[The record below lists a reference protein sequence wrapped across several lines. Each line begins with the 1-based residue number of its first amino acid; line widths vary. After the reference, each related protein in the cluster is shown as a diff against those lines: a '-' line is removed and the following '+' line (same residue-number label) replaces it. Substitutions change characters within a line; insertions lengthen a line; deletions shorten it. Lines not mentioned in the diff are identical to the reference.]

1 MHHARCTC
9 KSCSSVRNS
18 LLIDELPNDGTS
30 EEFASK
36 ILCDARE
43 LMEEDEDEEKV
54 KTQTDEEEQKE
65 ERALVHTNTKKGNLI
80 TLREISALLTPIHRE
95 LNEIRSEV
103 TKLKNDIVTLKN
115 NKKEE
120 KISHEET
127 TETEHENKKFFP
139 LSVPPITYETF
150 KSSSFSTSSIEC
162 EERNGEISL
171 LSEVDRMLSSVRQRY
186 T

>member
-1 MHHARCTC
+1 M
-9 KSCSSVRNS
+9 RNS
-18 LLIDELPNDGTS
+18 LLIDELLNDGTS

-43 LMEEDEDEEKV
+43 LMEEDEDEDEEKV

-65 ERALVHTNTKKGNLI
+65 ERALVHTNTKTGNLI

-95 LNEIRSEV
+95 LNELRSEV
-103 TKLKNDIVTLKN
+103 TKLKNDIITLK

-120 KISHEET
+120 KISNEET
-127 TETEHENKKFFP
+127 TETEHENKFFP

-171 LSEVDRMLSSVRQRY
+171 LSEVDRMLSSVRRRC

>member
-1 MHHARCTC
+1 M
-9 KSCSSVRNS
+9 
-18 LLIDELPNDGTS
+18 
-30 EEFASK
+30 
-36 ILCDARE
+36 
-43 LMEEDEDEEKV
+43 
-54 KTQTDEEEQKE
+54 
-65 ERALVHTNTKKGNLI
+65 HTNTKKGNLI